1 MNYMKPEIEV
11 IELEV
16 VDVIQTS
23 IGNSGGPDSSGKED
37 ALPVG

>member
-1 MNYMKPEIEV
+1 
-11 IELEV
+11 V

-23 IGNSGGPDSSGKED
+23 IVNPGGADSSGKED